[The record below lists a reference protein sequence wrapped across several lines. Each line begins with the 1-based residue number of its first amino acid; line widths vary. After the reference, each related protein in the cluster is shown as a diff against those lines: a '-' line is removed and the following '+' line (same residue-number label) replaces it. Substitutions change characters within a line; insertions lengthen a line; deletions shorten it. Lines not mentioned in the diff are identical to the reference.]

1 MAIKKPTR
9 RVMPVG
15 EASMTSWVSQDNTNK
30 GNSTKYDKKGECITF
45 WVTEEQKQEMSTYAA
60 EHNTTVSRIIIEGLE
75 IRMGKG
81 QSL

>member
-15 EASMTSWVSQDNTNK
+15 EASMTLMGNQDTRNK
-30 GNSTKYDKKGECITF
+30 GDSTSRKKGECITF

-75 IRMGKG
+75 IHMGKG

>member
-1 MAIKKPTR
+1 MKEGI
-9 RVMPVG
+9 
-15 EASMTSWVSQDNTNK
+15 EE
-30 GNSTKYDKKGECITF
+30 DKEIY
-45 WVTEEQKQEMSTYAA
+45 EEQKQEMSTYAA

>member
-1 MAIKKPTR
+1 
-9 RVMPVG
+9 MPVG
-15 EASMTSWVSQDNTNK
+15 EASMTLMGNQDTRNK
-30 GNSTKYDKKGECITF
+30 GDSTSRKKGECITF

-81 QSL
+81 QPL

>member
-15 EASMTSWVSQDNTNK
+15 EASMTLMGNQDTR
-30 GNSTKYDKKGECITF
+30 KKGECITF